1 MVLPSADSDKL
12 DYGTKEDEVAPIM
25 MVSVDPGK
33 PDRNPREDEVAQITK
48 ASIDSEKPDSRKG
61 KIKKWNCNDC

>member
-1 MVLPSADSDKL
+1 MVLPSADSDKP
-12 DYGTKEDEVAPIM
+12 DYGAKEDEVAPIM

-61 KIKKWNCNDC
+61 KGKWNCNDC

>member
-1 MVLPSADSDKL
+1 MVLPSADSDKP
-12 DYGTKEDEVAPIM
+12 DYGAKDEVAPIM

-48 ASIDSEKPDSRKG
+48 ASIDSEKLDSRKG
-61 KIKKWNCNDC
+61 KGKWNCNDC